1 MRAID
6 KRTALFKED
15 IFIFAFFFSTKHREL
30 AISKEFVIN
39 GKLDEM
45 IVNVSIKFGHSLFQ
59 SQNPYDSN
67 ESHGE
72 QFWTAI
78 PVSSIRSMALRVIN
92 TIPHSVGC
100 ERLFSRLAYIKYKWQ
115 NRMCSDT
122 LTGLAQ
128 IKMQLK
134 KDIRKEEQQKTPS
147 TIEIDQF
154 DSGDMTGYEQ
164 ELQEL
169 GAIELPEER
178 ELQLNMDD
186 GSIESLFDINIEDF
200 VASRAKTPEPVEGD
214 TFNYDAQ
221 AVLDLL
227 RQRN

>member
-100 ERLFSRLAYIKYKWQ
+100 ERLFSRLAY
-115 NRMCSDT
+115 RMCSDT

-169 GAIELPEER
+169 GAFELPEER